1 MVAASSMSAACLSS
15 AFLGSF
21 MCALVL
27 GCHKYG
33 LDPGE
38 HSLCCP
44 DLDTNVNFV
53 PVISDN
59 IAPPIA
65 SCLGDL
71 ITLCLLA
78 GVSYLYINLLRT
90 PFVLVIIIVAIIIG
104 AIGWAALANKN
115 PHVKPLLREGWS
127 PLFGAMIISSGTGA
141 ILDLFVSRYMDY
153 GLLAVANTSGFWVSH
168 LVSDNFLT

>member
-1 MVAASSMSAACLSS
+1 
-15 AFLGSF
+15 
-21 MCALVL
+21 
-27 GCHKYG
+27 
-33 LDPGE
+33 
-38 HSLCCP
+38 
-44 DLDTNVNFV
+44 
-53 PVISDN
+53 VILDN

-78 GVSYLYINLLRT
+78 GVSYLYINLLRA
-90 PFVLVIIIVAIIIG
+90 PFVLVIIIVAIFVG
-104 AIGWAALANKN
+104 AIGWAILANKN

-168 LVSDNFLT
+168 RLLGNFLTRTKAYLVVWAQF

>member
-1 MVAASSMSAACLSS
+1 MSAACLSS

-38 HSLCCP
+38 HSFSLWSHVGP
-44 DLDTNVNFV
+44 NVDLI
-53 PVISDN
+53 PVTSDN

-78 GVSYLYINLLRT
+78 GVSYLYVNLLRA
-90 PFVLVIIIVAIIIG
+90 PFVLVIIIIALFIG
-104 AIGWAALANKN
+104 AIGWAFLANKN

-127 PLFGAMIISSGTGA
+127 PLFGAMIISNGTGA

-153 GLLAVANTSGFWVSH
+153 GLLSVANTSGF
-168 LVSDNFLT
+168 